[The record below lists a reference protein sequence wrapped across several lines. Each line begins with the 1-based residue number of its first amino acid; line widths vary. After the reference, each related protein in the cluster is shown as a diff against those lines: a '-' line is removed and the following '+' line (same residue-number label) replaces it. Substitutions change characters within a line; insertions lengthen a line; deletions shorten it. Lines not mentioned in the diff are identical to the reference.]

1 MAMSSQTRT
10 LSLTNHRYNCPQIP
24 GKLPGEKRKE
34 LSESEIFET
43 KQFGEIL
50 SRSYTSWP
58 A

>member
-1 MAMSSQTRT
+1 MSSQTRT

-43 KQFGEIL
+43 KQFGKIL
-50 SRSYTSWP
+50 SRSYTS
-58 A
+58 